1 VAPACKEAGRAMCEN
16 CKPIDS
22 DIARYEF
29 LRSAVTDQQTID
41 GIEQLIQELEM
52 QKKELHPDK

>member
-1 VAPACKEAGRAMCEN
+1 MCEN

-41 GIEQLIQELEM
+41 GIEQLI
-52 QKKELHPDK
+52 